1 MAKSPR
7 DDKTLVEE
15 IAEDAAQNTLALN
28 PLIGWRPQ
36 DMVQAAGTV
45 MKALASSPQNVATQW
60 MNFATDWGKIV
71 TGQSE
76 LTPDPR
82 DRRFADPAWKTSN
95 LHKALVQSY
104 MAWGKAVTDMVAKTE
119 LDGEGCRARQA
130 RDLDLCRRDGAVEQS
145 RSSTRRR

>member
-7 DDKTLVEE
+7 DDKTLAEE

-60 MNFATDWGKIV
+60 MNFATEWGKIV

-95 LHKALVQSY
+95 LHKALAQPI
-104 MAWGKAVTDMVAKTE
+104 WHG
-119 LDGEGCRARQA
+119 AR
-130 RDLDLCRRDGAVEQS
+130 R
-145 RSSTRRR
+145 